1 MCDLKKSKPMLKED
15 SPNPGGLTDPREGT
29 ENLCPV
35 HLGTRPFEEWKEGL
49 NPSSSKDPKPKKK

>member
-1 MCDLKKSKPMLKED
+1 MLKED